1 MPHLKARMV
10 SLFSNDVPER
20 IRPYSSE
27 SSTTRFRLFSVATL
41 LIQLVTLSELG
52 HGLKNNLEMKY
63 VTLGLL
69 IVGVVAFVTFGVVM
83 HDSPATIYH
92 FDQPLTSST
101 LPYRAVG
108 LGIFMIIGV
117 FCGHFYRWMGHEETQ
132 ITLRSLSASL
142 RDKSL
147 W

>member
-1 MPHLKARMV
+1 
-10 SLFSNDVPER
+10 
-20 IRPYSSE
+20 
-27 SSTTRFRLFSVATL
+27 
-41 LIQLVTLSELG
+41 
-52 HGLKNNLEMKY
+52 LKNNLEMKY

-147 W
+147 WQSLLASPLVFMVVYALAEKQPDYLIASILAFENGFLANVVIKKRIQAEGG